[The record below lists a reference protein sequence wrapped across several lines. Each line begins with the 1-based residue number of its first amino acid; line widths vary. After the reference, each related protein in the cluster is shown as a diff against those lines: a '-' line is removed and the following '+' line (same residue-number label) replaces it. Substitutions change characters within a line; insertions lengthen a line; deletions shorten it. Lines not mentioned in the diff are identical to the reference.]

1 MFHGPHLL
9 LQTGVLPAGLPL
21 LLTLLHYMIP
31 QHGQPLEVERRILD
45 QISLVCDSEGV
56 ARVHVLQ
63 GRIPDDGL

>member
-1 MFHGPHLL
+1 MLG
-9 LQTGVLPAGLPL
+9 ARLPL
-21 LLTLLHYMIP
+21 LLALLHHMIP
-31 QHGQPLEVERRILD
+31 QHGQPLKVESRILD